1 MPPIAWI
8 PVLAGSALSLA
19 VALIGAPLIGVAA
32 GGAIAGRFA
41 PIAPAYQGALV
52 AVLTIV
58 ALAALPVAGPDD
70 TVLILLTDAALLA
83 VGALS
88 AVVGG
93 LLRPSSAR
101 R

>member
-19 VALIGAPLIGVAA
+19 VTLSGAPLIGVAA

-41 PIAPAYQGALV
+41 PATPAYQGALV

-58 ALAALPVAGPDD
+58 ALAVLPASGPDD
-70 TVLILLTDAALLA
+70 TVLILLTDAALLV

-88 AVVGG
+88 AALGW